1 MLNNSC
7 TSYSITNIY
16 RSNRTLSIKL
26 KTSLSK
32 QERTVPREEFKFNSA
47 PVAAE
52 NLALK
57 CCTLLV
63 KVKIPIRK

>member
-7 TSYSITNIY
+7 TSYSIINIY
-16 RSNRTLSIKL
+16 QSNRTLSIKC

-32 QERTVPREEFKFNSA
+32 QERTVPRQAFKFNSA

-52 NLALK
+52 NLALEG
-57 CCTLLV
+57 CML
-63 KVKIPIRK
+63 KVRVPIRK